1 MTSCSRHG
9 ATRNQWEATE
19 SATRVVPEVDS
30 SPPSTK
36 SHEGE
41 GEIPSPKICISR
53 NVEAQYLF
61 HKKG

>member
-41 GEIPSPKICISR
+41 KLEKFQARYGGKCR
-53 NVEAQYLF
+53 R
-61 HKKG
+61 